1 VGDLRGNG
9 ITDLV
14 VANANDHTV
23 GVLLGNGD
31 GTFQPAVNYPVGS
44 FFGFVAVG
52 DLRRNGRL
60 DIVTS
65 GGSPNVT
72 VLLGNGDGTFGA
84 PTRFD
89 AGIGTSPV
97 AIAAFNGDGIPDVLV
112 VNNSTGTASLLPG
125 NGDGTFRPRVRFA
138 VGPRPR
144 ALVVGDFNGDN
155 LPDVAVLNDVNPPF
169 MSNDASISVLLND
182 GRPSHPGP
190 GGAPSRGHRGGAA
203 LRAAD
208 PRVIQLLTPV
218 REATTIK
225 EITIR
230 PPANALP
237 KRAPLETV
245 APLPAE
251 GTVRHGSDAVFAHM
265 HRTQTAIPSAAR
277 EVEALELGCFP

>member
-1 VGDLRGNG
+1 
-9 ITDLV
+9 
-14 VANANDHTV
+14 VANATDHTV

-44 FFGFVAVG
+44 LVGFVTVG

-72 VLLGNGDGTFGA
+72 VLLGNGDGMFGA

-112 VNNSTGTASLLPG
+112 INNSTGTASLLPG

-138 VGPRPR
+138 VGARPR
-144 ALVVGDFNGDN
+144 TLVVGEFNGDN
-155 LPDVAVLNDVNPPF
+155 LPDVAVLNDPPF
-169 MSNDASISVLLND
+169 NTNDASISVLLND
-182 GRPSHPGP
+182 GRSSHPTP
-190 GGAPSRGHRGGAA
+190 GSAPSRGHRGSAA
-203 LRAAD
+203 PRGPD
-208 PRVIQLLTPV
+208 PGVIPLLTPL
-218 REATTIK
+218 REATPIQ
-225 EITIR
+225 EITNQ

-237 KRAPLETV
+237 KGAPLETV

-251 GTVRHGSDAVFAHM
+251 GTVRKATDAVFAGR
-265 HRTQTAIPSAAR
+265 HRTQTAVPSAAW
-277 EVEALELGCFP
+277 EVEELKLGLGRVDDQLASSLWPL